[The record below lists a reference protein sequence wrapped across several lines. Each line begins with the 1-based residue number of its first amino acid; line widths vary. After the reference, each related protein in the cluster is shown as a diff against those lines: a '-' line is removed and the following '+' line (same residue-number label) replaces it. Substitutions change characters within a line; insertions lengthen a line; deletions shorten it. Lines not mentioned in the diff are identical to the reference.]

1 MRLRI
6 SVFHCDHV
14 CNYLLS
20 FLHERYN
27 DFIGRKSSYFCRFS
41 QSRLKPSHLGF
52 SSHLYIRLAS
62 KNCRDTGSY
71 MDSLNRNVHRP
82 SSTALLPRAAN
93 DILPKLVYRLASDK
107 VMVQLLKQKCSG
119 YTYFAAVYDVCNLDS
134 TACRHW
140 TLRRIYV
147 LWSYSRHL
155 NMEIVN
161 YCQTRESIDRHIVE
175 TAIPEFP
182 RCIGLMLCF
191 FAVYR
196 AASLQMTFG
205 DLWGPFQQFVVT
217 YATNLC
223 REK

>member
-1 MRLRI
+1 
-6 SVFHCDHV
+6 
-14 CNYLLS
+14 
-20 FLHERYN
+20 
-27 DFIGRKSSYFCRFS
+27 
-41 QSRLKPSHLGF
+41 
-52 SSHLYIRLAS
+52 
-62 KNCRDTGSY
+62 

-140 TLRRIYV
+140 TLRRIYF

-191 FAVYR
+191 LLCIEPRRCRWPSVTFEGHFSNLWSRMPLIYVEKNKLYQ
-196 AASLQMTFG
+196 LQHCCQLLMTFE
-205 DLWGPFQQFVVT
+205 WPS
-217 YATNLC
+217 
-223 REK
+223 RPS